1 MRRLRRKK
9 EERIEKEERN
19 KKEVKTEE
27 ECLLRNKEGLLRNK
41 EGLLRNKE
49 GLLSKEGLLRS
60 KEGLLRNMNRNDL
73 RCSASYGLRSIQRE
87 VLIVS
92 NKVFEMQLTML
103 RGILKYRAQASHG
116 PVGCSG

>member
-27 ECLLRNKEGLLRNK
+27 ECLLRNKEGLL
-41 EGLLRNKE
+41 
-49 GLLSKEGLLRS
+49 S

-103 RGILKYRAQASHG
+103 GGILKYRAQASHG
-116 PVGCSG
+116 PVGCSGQVQSMISTFTTRVEAG